1 MQNQVTVLDAVS
13 IIRLMEASWG
23 FGRLISADHLIRH
36 EMPLGPNQ
44 QQTAQI
50 LNLLQL
56 SNLNFSIPA
65 EQFDN
70 LYKPKRDSQD
80 KITVSQPRTQK
91 RMEISLAGAFSDHTS
106 DEDSDGGG
114 RTRIPFRDT
123 VFPDNLDELLRL
135 DNDDD
140 LKVTL
145 NLSDEDEPA
154 AGGDVKPT
162 PSEVDVHETAKDDV
176 QETATTSSVVS
187 MLHGR
192 FAFSQVNQ
200 KKLIKS
206 SNTAA
211 TKSKSS
217 PLFIMPS
224 KRSKANISPIS
235 LVSQTDE
242 PLEDSENMNN
252 ILNSIKNSCNESDQS
267 LEVSP
272 KKSPIQTKQSPSK
285 TVATSLIRSKTV
297 EKLNR
302 FCFVENSSEDSA
314 TQEERLAGGDPTNTT
329 HRTEPPTDDDE
340 EELDLDVDNLTF
352 NFD

>member
-56 SNLNFSIPA
+56 SNLNFSIPT

-80 KITVSQPRTQK
+80 TITVSQPRTQK
-91 RMEISLAGAFSDHTS
+91 RMEISLAGAFLDHTS

-123 VFPDNLDELLRL
+123 EFPDNLDELLRL

-154 AGGDVKPT
+154 AGGDDKPT
-162 PSEVDVHETAKDDV
+162 PSEVDV

-200 KKLIKS
+200 KKLIKG

-211 TKSKSS
+211 TKRSKSS
-217 PLFIMPS
+217 PFLIMPS
-224 KRSKANISPIS
+224 KRSKA
-235 LVSQTDE
+235 
-242 PLEDSENMNN
+242 
-252 ILNSIKNSCNESDQS
+252 
-267 LEVSP
+267 
-272 KKSPIQTKQSPSK
+272 KKSPIQTKPSK
-285 TVATSLIRSKTV
+285 PVATSLIRSKTV
-297 EKLNR
+297 EKLNK

-314 TQEERLAGGDPTNTT
+314 KEEDPINSNQ
-329 HRTEPPTDDDE
+329 RTESPTDEDE